1 MAEILPANERDFLD
15 GDDTALGPMPE
26 ETPQAQAPV
35 KNKELEGDY
44 SEQLAQAALGGL
56 RKLGGLYSEYIE
68 QPSEKYF
75 KAPIRAGLK
84 AGMEAPMG
92 RGGEE
97 FVAGAISQLRK
108 EPVEA
113 PTSLQVAEQA
123 GLGTKQFETPIKTF
137 TGVPYKTSAAE
148 IGATGLDI
156 ATDPVALATAVIPGD
171 ALVTGAVKAGQFA
184 AKPIGALGRGLE
196 KTAASRAIRQATGRN
211 KPQIQSYLSTS
222 ARSPQ
227 PVPVLEQRLLEMGTR
242 IRNEPGLMGSLSSA
256 ESIGQRVPQAVRK
269 YTNEMG
275 RIGNA
280 IDATGVWGVDM
291 KAVADEIIKM
301 GAELPNVQQFE
312 ALKRT
317 MYDHAKKL
325 EDMGMVSFKTAQEVK
340 NSYKYKPREVDAVL
354 NNQGLTNDINM
365 MIARQMEDT
374 VDQIDQYNAAMK
386 AAGEPTNI
394 DDNLLKSWREAKK
407 GFAAMKE
414 TQRATSKEFIKDLS
428 LRTISPST
436 YISGL
441 PMLAA
446 IPSMDLAQILVAAG
460 IPVVNHLGLKYG
472 NAFIAKNAGRV
483 ADIIRKSGQV
493 GEKYKRVFGQVVVRG
508 PQAVMATHYGL
519 RELDPE
525 YRELTNELRIEE

>member
-15 GDDTALGPMPE
+15 GDDTALGPMPQQ
-26 ETPQAQAPV
+26 TPQALAPV
-35 KNKELEGDY
+35 KNQELEGDY
-44 SEQLAQAALGGL
+44 SEQFAKAALGGL

-97 FVAGAISQLRK
+97 FVAGAISQLGK
-108 EPVEA
+108 SPLEA

-123 GLGTKQFETPIKTF
+123 GLGTKQFETPIKTV

-196 KTAASRAIRQATGRN
+196 KTAATRALRQTTGRN
-211 KPQIQSYLSTS
+211 IGQMRSYLSAGTNV
-222 ARSPQ
+222 P
-227 PVPVLEQRLLEMGTR
+227 PPIPVLEQRILDMGTR
-242 IRNEPGLMGSLSSA
+242 IRKEPGLMGSFSSA
-256 ESIGQRVPQAVRK
+256 EAIGQRVPEAVRK

-291 KAVADEIIKM
+291 TQVANDLIKK
-301 GAELPNVQQFE
+301 GAELPNVQQYE

-325 EDMGMVSFKTAQEVK
+325 EDMGMVSFKEAQEIK
-340 NSYKYKPREVDAVL
+340 NAYKYKPQDVDAVL
-354 NNQGLTNDINM
+354 SNQDLTNDINM
-365 MIARQMEDT
+365 MISRQMEET
-374 VDQIDQYNAAMK
+374 VDQIDQYNASMK
-386 AAGEPTNI
+386 ASGEPTDI
-394 DDNLLKSWREAKK
+394 DENLLNSWREAKK
-407 GFAAMKE
+407 NYAAMKE
-414 TQRATSKEFIKDLS
+414 TQKATSKDFIKDLT
-428 LRTISPST
+428 LRSIRPST
-436 YISGL
+436 YVSGL
-441 PMLAA
+441 PMMAA
-446 IPSMDLAQILVAAG
+446 IPSMDLAQIAVAAG
-460 IPVVNHLGLKYG
+460 LPIANQFGLKYG
-472 NAFIAKNAGRV
+472 NAMIAKNAGRV